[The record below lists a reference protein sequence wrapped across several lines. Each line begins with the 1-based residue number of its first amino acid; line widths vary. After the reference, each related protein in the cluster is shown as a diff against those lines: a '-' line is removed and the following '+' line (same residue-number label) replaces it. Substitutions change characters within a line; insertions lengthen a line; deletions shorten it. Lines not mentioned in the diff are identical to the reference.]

1 MEMITKTRLIGNQC
15 VHPGE
20 FYKYQRYYI
29 QGIKKINEINFS
41 IIPKFSKLF
50 ASLSANQIKG
60 ANRLWYLCNS
70 VSRKH
75 QSIESNHVGRYIF
88 ELGADT
94 VKVAIDVADGREIRD
109 LQAYEWC
116 DIYFKAN
123 KWEPLKYPEKVRPIV
138 NGNGSL
144 TEQKINQLKQYRNRK
159 KELDLIFM
167 TVIYASSSTQHFYT
181 NIEHHIRLFEALSKL
196 DCRKFLKA
204 IIPKQYTTQMIGKY
218 LDRLDRVGVPWSYSW
233 DGMPTQDF
241 WDHLAKAELVFLRPG
256 KHGCISWR
264 MIDLLCMGSCV
275 VYDANPHPAWP
286 VPLAIDK
293 NFVSCDCGLS
303 LNEQLPSHDHYIKI
317 NQVIE
322 ALLNDRT
329 KMEAIRRN
337 NRNYFDQYA
346 TPAGIAKYILETVRN
361 YHIKARQSV
370 EFVPFRQA
378 S

>member
-1 MEMITKTRLIGNQC
+1 MITKIRLIGNQC
-15 VHPGE
+15 VNPGE

-41 IIPKFSKLF
+41 IVPKFSKFF

-60 ANRLWYLCNS
+60 VNRLWYLCNS
-70 VSRKH
+70 VSKKH
-75 QSIESNHVGRYIF
+75 KSIESNHVGRYIF
-88 ELGADT
+88 YLDTDT

-123 KWEPLKYPEKVRPIV
+123 KWDHLKYPEKVLPIV
-138 NGNGSL
+138 NGNGFL
-144 TEQKINQLKQYRNRK
+144 TKQKITQLKQYRNRE

-167 TVIYASSSTQHFYT
+167 TVIYASSSSQHFYT
-181 NIEHHIRLFEALSKL
+181 NIEHHVRLFEVLAKL
-196 DCRKFLKA
+196 NCRKFLKA
-204 IIPKQYTTQMIGKY
+204 IIPRQYTTQMIGKY

-233 DGMPTQDF
+233 DGMSTQDF

-264 MIDLLCMGSCV
+264 MIDLLGMGSCV
-275 VYDANPHPAWP
+275 IYDANPHPVWP
-286 VPLAIDK
+286 VPLANDK

-317 NQVIE
+317 NQIIE
-322 ALLNDRT
+322 ALLNDRR
-329 KMEAIRRN
+329 KREAIRRN

-346 TPAGIAKYILETVRN
+346 TPSGIAKYIFKTVKN
-361 YHIKARQSV
+361 YHINAQQSV
-370 EFVPFRQA
+370 EFATYRQA